1 MQENYCI
8 IGCVEPQAPGKTDGW
23 HDAAFFNMCRP
34 LEMVFSNGVDKGVQ
48 IGLKTGRVEDMTTF
62 DEVYN
67 AYKEQME
74 YFIRLLVN
82 SDNAIDMAHRERC
95 PLPFQ
100 SCMIADCIKDGKA
113 LQEGGAHYNFTG
125 PQGFG
130 IANMTDALFAIKQLV
145 FEQKK
150 YTMAQFKEALED
162 NFGKGLSLDK
172 VTELTSSVA
181 KNLVAAGKNVGEA
194 EVAQIFETIK
204 NTGVS
209 AEKAAFYNT
218 MLEDIASLPKYG
230 NDDDEID
237 LFAKDVAYTYT
248 KPMLKYRNP
257 RGGRYQAGLYP
268 VSANVPLGA
277 QTGATPDGRLAG
289 TPIADG
295 IGPAAGRDTKGPT
308 ATLNSVAKIDHGIA
322 SNGTLLNQKFHPS
335 ALSGMEGLQKFAA
348 MIRAYFDQ
356 KGMHVQFNVVSRETL
371 LDAQAHPEK
380 YKGLVVRVA
389 GYSALFTTLSKS
401 LQDDIIS
408 RTTQAF

>member
-1 MQENYCI
+1 
-8 IGCVEPQAPGKTDGW
+8 
-23 HDAAFFNMCRP
+23 
-34 LEMVFSNGVDKGVQ
+34 
-48 IGLKTGRVEDMTTF
+48 MTTF

-150 YTMAQFKEALED
+150 YTGPVKEALED

-218 MLEDIASLPKYG
+218 MLEDI
-230 NDDDEID
+230 
-237 LFAKDVAYTYT
+237 
-248 KPMLKYRNP
+248 
-257 RGGRYQAGLYP
+257 
-268 VSANVPLGA
+268 
-277 QTGATPDGRLAG
+277 
-289 TPIADG
+289 G
-295 IGPAAGRDTKGPT
+295 IT
-308 ATLNSVAKIDHGIA
+308 S
-322 SNGTLLNQKFHPS
+322 
-335 ALSGMEGLQKFAA
+335 
-348 MIRAYFDQ
+348 
-356 KGMHVQFNVVSRETL
+356 
-371 LDAQAHPEK
+371 
-380 YKGLVVRVA
+380 
-389 GYSALFTTLSKS
+389 
-401 LQDDIIS
+401 
-408 RTTQAF
+408 